1 MLLNRQPRLR
11 QPGTVLWGTPVDP
24 ENESEP
30 AAFAWV
36 REVGHQRIVYTNM
49 GHPDGFEDAAVHRFL
64 LNAARW
70 CLRASD
76 ISAALSLAER
86 VPA

>member
-1 MLLNRQPRLR
+1 
-11 QPGTVLWGTPVDP
+11 
-24 ENESEP
+24 
-30 AAFAWV
+30 V